1 MRKVGSWKVLW
12 FFYVYVYERE
22 TDCVFLPTSSHLDC
36 DTKAGALAPIGS
48 WSWRCPC
55 IWRPCTED
63 AIPLNRASD
72 DIMELLNQPWTSIS
86 GLNLVENEINFP
98 LV

>member
-1 MRKVGSWKVLW
+1 MLSEACRTLKTSERVGVAWNI
-12 FFYVYVYERE
+12 
-22 TDCVFLPTSSHLDC
+22 
-36 DTKAGALAPIGS
+36 DTKAGALAPVGS

-63 AIPLNRASD
+63 AIPLSRASN